1 MISMP
6 VNVELDENKI
16 NKDSK
21 SLDERAMLQTLN
33 IPQNHNIKEDR
44 NKTIVQI
51 LIVTYQLQEKGHAK

>member
-1 MISMP
+1 MP

-44 NKTIVQI
+44 NKTVVQI